1 MQDNYC
7 KFLKME
13 KHLLDIAYYSTTVSE
28 LNKDVQRLREI
39 AENQLDMSYS
49 PYSEFQVGAAIL
61 LENDEIFG
69 GCNQENAS
77 YPLCLCAERV
87 ALYSAGTRYPNMPIQ
102 AMFLTVR
109 NKKKK
114 LDKPASPCGACRQVI
129 SEFAEKTGKPFPIYI
144 NTVDSDTVIMFP
156 NADAL
161 LPFSFNKEYL
171 S

>member
-1 MQDNYC
+1 
-7 KFLKME
+7 ME
-13 KHLLDIAYYSTTVSE
+13 KHRLDIVYYSTIISN
-28 LNKDVQRLREI
+28 LDKDIIRLKQA

-49 PYSEFQVGAAIL
+49 PYSEFQVGAAVL
-61 LENDEIFG
+61 MENNEIFA

-87 ALYSAGTRYPNMPIQ
+87 ALYSAGSKYPKMPIQ

-114 LDKPASPCGACRQVI
+114 LGKPATPCGACRQVI
-129 SEFAEKTGKPFPIYI
+129 TEFAEKSGKAFKIYI
-144 NTVDSDTVIMFP
+144 STFDSDQVMMFP
-156 NADAL
+156 NPDAL

>member
-1 MQDNYC
+1 MD
-7 KFLKME
+7 
-13 KHLLDIAYYSTTVSE
+13 KHRLNIEYYSTEVSK
-28 LNKDVQRLREI
+28 LDKDIKRLKEE

-49 PYSEFQVGAAIL
+49 PYSNFQVGAAIL
-61 LENDEIFG
+61 MENNEIFA

-87 ALYSAGTRYPNMPIQ
+87 ALYNAGTKYPNMPIQ

-109 NKKKK
+109 NKLKK
-114 LDKPASPCGACRQVI
+114 LDKPATPCGACRQVI
-129 SEFAEKTGKPFPIYI
+129 SEFADKTGQAFKIYI
-144 NTVDSDTVIMFP
+144 NTFDSDKVLMFP